1 MPPDDRPGVFSA
13 AMLAHADECAFSPK
27 DEMRPRCAQPG
38 TDVGTIARVCALR
51 HNDSHPGCCLG
62 TGGANLTFALIAA
75 AAAVAGGLLAAYATR
90 SVEAMLVRAALVG
103 KAQERRLASIE
114 RFLLAANAWLDWLTY
129 MAEQPSQDHYPELN
143 RRVKERDDAYRQL
156 ILLASDRLH
165 HWLINAYVLLEY
177 ELKRTYAYEV
187 RYLKP
192 VTEHARNLRVE
203 FSRFLREDLI

>member
-1 MPPDDRPGVFSA
+1 
-13 AMLAHADECAFSPK
+13 MLS
-27 DEMRPRCAQPG
+27 R
-38 TDVGTIARVCALR
+38 
-51 HNDSHPGCCLG
+51 N
-62 TGGANLTFALIAA
+62 GGENLTVALIAA

-90 SVEAMLVRAALVG
+90 SVEAMRVRAALVE

-165 HWLINAYVLLEY
+165 HWLINAYVPLEY

-192 VTEHARNLRVE
+192 VTEHARNLRIE
-203 FSRFLREDLI
+203 FSRFLREDLIEQLRPEVEALRNPVRRARGAISA